1 MTDIKILR
9 GGRIKAGDT
18 RPKLRLKLL
27 EDGTPFNL
35 SGYSVNIIVQ
45 RSDGERMPVN
55 STMTIEHDIR
65 GIVTYDWSSDETSKS
80 GTYEMEVTATNG
92 SNSITF
98 PNSGTARLYIEDRLA

>member
-18 RPKLRLKLL
+18 SPKLRLKLL
-27 EDGTPFNL
+27 EDGNPFNL
-35 SGYSVNIIVQ
+35 SGYSVNIVAR
-45 RSDGERMPVN
+45 RSDGEPVLVN

-65 GIVTYDWSSDETSKS
+65 GIVTYDWSSGETDES

-92 SNSITF
+92 SDSITF
-98 PNSGTARLYIEDRLA
+98 PNSGTARLYIEERLA